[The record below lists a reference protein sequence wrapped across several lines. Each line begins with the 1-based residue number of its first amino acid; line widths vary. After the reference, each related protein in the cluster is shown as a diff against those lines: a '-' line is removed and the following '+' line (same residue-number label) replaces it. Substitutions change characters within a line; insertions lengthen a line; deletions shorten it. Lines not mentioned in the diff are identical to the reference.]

1 MLKPCPECKLQ
12 VSDKAAFCPQE
23 LCLLEIENVDLENW
37 TIKGGMK
44 TDAGKDRVVP
54 IHPRIRDLV
63 KARYDE
69 SKALG
74 SKYLITCKDPKLNNH
89 AGLIMTYFKY
99 NSRFHKIMDVLNL
112 NPNHRAH
119 DCRVEFV
126 TLCKKYNVDE
136 YCIKHMV
143 GHFISD
149 LTERVYTNRDTE
161 WFHSEISKIP

>member
-44 TDAGKDRVVP
+44 TDAGKDRVVL